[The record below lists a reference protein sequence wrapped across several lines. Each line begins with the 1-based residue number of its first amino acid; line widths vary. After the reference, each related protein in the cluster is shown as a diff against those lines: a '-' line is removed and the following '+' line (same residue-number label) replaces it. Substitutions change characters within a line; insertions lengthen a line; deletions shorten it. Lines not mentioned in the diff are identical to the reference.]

1 MTSMRKKTWG
11 DKLREQV
18 WREVIAPLLRAGRSY
33 YANKLLI
40 KPTVKPRSHVTQ
52 AARDGA

>member
-18 WREVIAPLLRAGRSY
+18 WREDIAPLLRAGRSY